1 MEMDI
6 TVHWRKIVLTVH
18 RVCFEII
25 REGVGAFLV
34 MEEVLVWQMLVVEI
48 MYMGRNAKENV

>member
-1 MEMDI
+1 MDI
-6 TVHWRKIVLTVH
+6 KVQWRKIVLTVY

-25 REGVGAFLV
+25 REGVWAFLV
-34 MEEVLVWQMLVVEI
+34 IEVVLVWQMMVVEI